1 MNYLTKNKLY
11 KGNLEFLFAKI
22 SANMIHFFG
31 NYSLDEH
38 KEILYRYLS
47 YKEESYHRFVNS
59 FDYLSAILPN
69 KSIIDEIDKSQI
81 IYSYC
86 IGEYRM
92 LPVLLNQLG
101 YNITIL
107 MAGRVKSQQSE
118 LFYLLNQH
126 LRRANLS
133 KQRIKFLT
141 SEEDN
146 VIWKLKSD
154 IVNGNKVLVY
164 IDGNSGVVK
173 SRKNLV
179 HSSFFS
185 QTVYLHQ
192 GISYL
197 SHVIKMLPLGI
208 AIFYDKEFIF
218 KTFKHNSIIH
228 SDRNLFAKNL
238 TIKMFSDLEGLLKEI
253 ETSKWDTLEGIHKWL
268 DTENLNLENYTNG
281 ERTFL
286 NRKDIEFN
294 TFRYSPFYLGKDY
307 FVFDKKQYLTYKIKK
322 KDYKTYAKYIEL

>member
-38 KEILYRYLS
+38 KKFLYRYLS

-218 KTFKHNSIIH
+218 KTFKQIVLSI
-228 SDRNLFAKNL
+228 L
-238 TIKMFSDLEGLLKEI
+238 T
-253 ETSKWDTLEGIHKWL
+253 GI
-268 DTENLNLENYTNG
+268 Y
-281 ERTFL
+281 F
-286 NRKDIEFN
+286 RKI
-294 TFRYSPFYLGKDY
+294 
-307 FVFDKKQYLTYKIKK
+307 
-322 KDYKTYAKYIEL
+322 